1 MKGFYIEITNNLLD
15 PKHRQNIGESVWLFM
30 WLIDHVTST
39 TEDGR
44 GIVLGGKPV
53 KYEEVKVDLG
63 ISQDTYS
70 RWITRLEKYPY
81 IETTRAP
88 RGLIFKVLKSCK
100 RFGEKVGTKRGK
112 TCAQPKSDSALVRSR
127 YRNNAESI
135 YNDID
140 NTKTIYKFSYQ
151 GMPARRDNFT
161 KEWKILDHGQW
172 CKFAGKESEI
182 KRVKK

>member
-1 MKGFYIEITNNLLD
+1 MKGFGIEIKNNLLE
-15 PKHRQNIGESVWLFM
+15 PKHIRAMDSAVWLYM
-30 WLIDHVTST
+30 WLIDHITSVT
-39 TEDGR
+39 EEEIGV
-44 GIVLGGKPV
+44 VLGGKPV
-53 KYEEVKVDLG
+53 KYQEVNTDLG
-63 ISQDTYS
+63 ISQDTYT
-70 RWITRLEKYPY
+70 RWIGRLLKYPY
-81 IETTRAP
+81 IQITRTP
-88 RGLIFKVLKSCK
+88 RGISFRVIKAYKH
-100 RFGEKVGTKRGK
+100 FGDKVGIKRGK
-112 TCAQPKSDSALVRSR
+112 TCAQPKSDSAKTRPCFR
-127 YRNNAESI
+127 RNAESI